1 MKNKLGSFARLC
13 AWLQLEA
20 VSFIK
25 LKFDKKW
32 NSLQISCH
40 IDDDVKNSA
49 RNIKGGRERMREKT
63 IQGGELILNEVDKSI
78 FEMWSPLCLNLPWG
92 YNPHRNQIAMRLQS
106 RNRLN

>member
-1 MKNKLGSFARLC
+1 MKHKLRSFARLC

-49 RNIKGGRERMREKT
+49 RNIKGERMREKT

-78 FEMWSPLCLNLPWG
+78 FEM
-92 YNPHRNQIAMRLQS
+92 Q
-106 RNRLN
+106 